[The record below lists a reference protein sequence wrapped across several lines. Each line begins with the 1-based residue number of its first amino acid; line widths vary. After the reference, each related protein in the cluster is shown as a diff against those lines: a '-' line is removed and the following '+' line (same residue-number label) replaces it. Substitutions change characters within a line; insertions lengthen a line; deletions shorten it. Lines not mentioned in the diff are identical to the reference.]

1 LQSDAATVVAAARLA
16 LVAPAGVAPCA
27 HDAVPPLP
35 LRHEASCQAGGSNG
49 SAPAAVPA
57 ATLMHFLTGGMLL
70 EHICVSTRE
79 TGAACHRTVATTG
92 ASAVMCR
99 YDRPKLHSLSED
111 SDEAPACMFSHDDGI
126 ARYNAGVESAAR
138 EHLNG
143 SAGGSRN
150 RSHDDNDAGWLN
162 LGVDLQLL
170 EVRGARAGRVRRVA
184 GGTDCLLVGLLLL
197 FFCAPLRPRHG
208 HSCDSL
214 LSLVLR
220 SGLPSATRVGCVRS
234 ASASRATSGARR
246 RPRRLR
252 RPLRATATSTTH
264 RGLPRS
270 RARRARAAS
279 CAR

>member
-1 LQSDAATVVAAARLA
+1 M
-16 LVAPAGVAPCA
+16 
-27 HDAVPPLP
+27 PPLP

-49 SAPAAVPA
+49 SAPAGVPA
-57 ATLMHFLTGGMLL
+57 ATLMHFLTGGTLL

-92 ASAVMCR
+92 ASAGTCR
-99 YDRPKLHSLSED
+99 YDRPKL
-111 SDEAPACMFSHDDGI
+111 
-126 ARYNAGVESAAR
+126 VESAAR

-150 RSHDDNDAGWLN
+150 RSHDDDDAGWLN

-184 GGTDCLLVGLLLL
+184 GGTACWWDCFC
-197 FFCAPLRPRHG
+197 FFCAPLRPRRG

-220 SGLPSATRVGCVRS
+220 SAPPSAARAGCARS

-252 RPLRATATSTTH
+252 RPQRATATSTTH

-270 RARRARAAS
+270 RARARAAS